1 MLRVVA
7 ELGAFCSLCPFH
19 RFQTSISVASGQISH
34 STASPSPTGIFRGV
48 TQALLHLEVC
58 ERSCSAPKV
67 VWIRHTHT
75 NPHFSYCAPC
85 PVRQRPVSSVHL
97 EPSIL

>member
-48 TQALLHLEVC
+48 TQALYGRWGIPTFTVKF
-58 ERSCSAPKV
+58 R
-67 VWIRHTHT
+67 
-75 NPHFSYCAPC
+75 
-85 PVRQRPVSSVHL
+85 
-97 EPSIL
+97 IL